1 MGKMFSVFS
10 PKGGVGKTNIAIHM
24 AHVAKGYLEKVALI
38 ELDFSPGDL
47 AFIFNKDPYLGN
59 VEKAFIDIENYQNY
73 MYQIEEGYSILLGT
87 LPDRGERIEGENLI
101 KLLNKIR
108 EDFDLVVIDLQPGL
122 TPTVVDAVNYSDEIL
137 LILNDEISVL
147 GRGNSILDYLD
158 LNKFASLENMKMVIN
173 MQKNKLP
180 FDKLNTFEVPIISI
194 IPHFGLKFLNGQIN
208 RGMEEKV
215 TEILMDLLPET
226 VSKKKKKIL
235 GLF

>member
-1 MGKMFSVFS
+1 MGKMISIFS

-24 AHVAKGYLEKVALI
+24 AYVAKQHLERVALI

-47 AFIFNKDPYLGN
+47 SFIFNKDPHIAN
-59 VEKAFIDIENYQNY
+59 VERAFSDIENYQSY
-73 MYQIEEGYSILLGT
+73 MYQVNEGYSILLGT

-101 KLLNKIR
+101 LLLNRIK

-122 TPTVVDAVNYSDEIL
+122 TPTVVDAVNSSDEVL

-158 LNKFASLENMKMVIN
+158 LNKFASLESMKMVIN

-180 FDKLNTFEVPIISI
+180 FDKLNTFEIPIISI

-208 RGMEEKV
+208 KGMEDKI
-215 TEILMDLLPET
+215 TDIFIDLLPDKF
-226 VSKKKKKIL
+226 SAKKKKIL